1 MLFTMPEQT
10 IKTLVVD
17 SDESSVIHLTQL
29 VHDCCP
35 EIEIVSVCNSLK
47 QAVIAI
53 SEFHPKLVFCETE
66 LPDGSGFDLVQN
78 WQERNFRVVFIT
90 GNCENAIKAF
100 RFSASDYLL
109 KPVKIAELVEAVKKV
124 KTELSELNSFEGLK
138 NYLVQLNGN
147 GDSLKSLVV
156 YNSKGFTVLK
166 TEEIIYLEADGYCT
180 NFYQQGKVK
189 LSSSRNLKFY
199 SELLPGA
206 IFMRVH
212 HSFIVNLNHV
222 SGYNFQEEILL
233 TDNLSCSLS
242 AAHKTQ
248 FMGYFKHKK

>member
-1 MLFTMPEQT
+1 MPEQT

-17 SDESSVIHLTQL
+17 SDESAVIFLTKL
-29 VHDCCP
+29 VQDYCF

-47 QAVIAI
+47 QAVTAI
-53 SEFHPKLVFCETE
+53 SEIHPQLVFAETE

-90 GNCENAIKAF
+90 DNCENAIKAF

-109 KPVKIAELVEAVKKV
+109 KPVKKDELAEAVRKV
-124 KTELSELNSFEGLK
+124 KSELAEPVSIDGIK
-138 NYLVQLNGN
+138 NFLEQINNN
-147 GDSLKSLVV
+147 GDTQKTLVV

-166 TEEIIYLEADGYCT
+166 TSEIIYLEADGYCT
-180 NFYQQGKVK
+180 NFYLAGKVK
-189 LSSSRNLKFY
+189 ISSSRNLKFY
-199 SELLPGA
+199 RDLLPA
-206 IFMRVH
+206 AEFMRVH

-222 SGYNFQEEILL
+222 KGYNCQEEILL
-233 TDNLSCSLS
+233 TDNYCCSLS

-248 FMGYFKHKK
+248 FMGYFKHKN